1 MRGEKKMEIERINEN
16 TIKFFISYIDIE
28 NLGYEKEEIWYN
40 RERSEQL
47 FWHMMDEV
55 THKEDFNPDGPLWI
69 QVQAMEKGLEIIVTK
84 AKISKKDDVYEL
96 DESNEEEI
104 ELTND
109 EELDGILETTFGKS
123 GPVAPVEEDLH
134 EEKMWMIFSFDDF
147 EHVIQL
153 SHFMKSDYEIQEET
167 LYHYNDT
174 YYLYIQFGLE
184 ILDDD
189 ELQDNLI
196 SKILEFAKN
205 TNMSLHVL
213 EEYGKKIIEENAFST
228 LSTHFSIEG

>member
-1 MRGEKKMEIERINEN
+1 MEIERINEN
-16 TIKFFISYIDIE
+16 TIKFYISYIDIE
-28 NLGYEKEEIWYN
+28 NLGYEREEIWYN

-55 THKEDFNPDGPLWI
+55 NHKEDFNPDGPLWI

-84 AKISKKDDVYEL
+84 AKISKQDDSYEL
-96 DESNEEEI
+96 DDSAEDEI
-104 ELTND
+104 ELNG
-109 EELDGILETTFGKS
+109 EEDLDGILEDTFGKS
-123 GPVAPVEEDLH
+123 ISEVSEEEGFH
-134 EEKMWMIFSFDDF
+134 EDKMWMIVSFDDF

-167 LYHYNDT
+167 LYHYNDK

-189 ELQDNLI
+189 QLQDDLI

-205 TNMSLHVL
+205 TTISLHVL
-213 EEYGKKIIEENAFST
+213 EEYGKKIIEENTFST
-228 LSTHFSIEG
+228 LSSHFSIER